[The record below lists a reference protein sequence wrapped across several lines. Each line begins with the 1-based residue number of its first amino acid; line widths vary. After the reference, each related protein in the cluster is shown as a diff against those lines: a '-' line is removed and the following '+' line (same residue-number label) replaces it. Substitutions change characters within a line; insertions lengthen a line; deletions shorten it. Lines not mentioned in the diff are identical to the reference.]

1 MANAV
6 IKHFRRYEYLIS
18 NDVITLAK
26 TKVEIT
32 SAFSGS
38 LRMLINRK
46 KMTSARALEMCQ
58 KLIDF
63 RVLSI
68 IGTPLAITLLFQN
81 EISPLATPYHSSP
94 ILMSMQSLK
103 KIGQK
108 ALKLEHGNEARQTDG
123 RTDDG
128 RTDGHSKFGGY
139 NMIIYIYIYIIY
151 IYIYIYI
158 NAYAKF
164 Y

>member
-26 TKVEIT
+26 TKVEII

-38 LRMLINRK
+38 FRKSK

-58 KLIDF
+58 KSIDF

-68 IGTPLAITLLFQN
+68 IGTPLN
-81 EISPLATPYHSSP
+81 SISV
-94 ILMSMQSLK
+94 
-103 KIGQK
+103 
-108 ALKLEHGNEARQTDG
+108 
-123 RTDDG
+123 
-128 RTDGHSKFGGY
+128 
-139 NMIIYIYIYIIY
+139 
-151 IYIYIYI
+151 
-158 NAYAKF
+158 
-164 Y
+164 

>member
-6 IKHFRRYEYLIS
+6 IKHFRRYENLIS

-38 LRMLINRK
+38 LRISINRK
-46 KMTSARALEMCQ
+46 KMTSARELEMCQ

-68 IGTPLAITLLFQN
+68 IGTPLEATLLGKMVL
-81 EISPLATPYHSSP
+81 I
-94 ILMSMQSLK
+94 K
-103 KIGQK
+103 KISLQLLNGW
-108 ALKLEHGNEARQTDG
+108 EI
-123 RTDDG
+123 
-128 RTDGHSKFGGY
+128 F
-139 NMIIYIYIYIIY
+139 
-151 IYIYIYI
+151 
-158 NAYAKF
+158 YAVLNKMMLWTYSVSIQNNKRF
-164 Y
+164 